1 MGSAELLSFFSLPFP
16 LGGGRGVDIHTSCG
30 RSKVCTLFF
39 RYRPFH
45 SAPNTRPLVLS
56 FRRILTGSPP
66 CTCTRTHDQLHPFSL
81 FLSLSSIRTHAL
93 SIILSRSLLL
103 VSLLCFTLPIFFL
116 SLFFSPLLIIYTH
129 ARSCLSFSYSA
140 TFKYRIFRNN

>member
-1 MGSAELLSFFSLPFP
+1 MGSAELLSFFLFLSLW
-16 LGGGRGVDIHTSCG
+16 GGRGVDIHTSCG

-56 FRRILTGSPP
+56 FRRIFTGSPP
-66 CTCTRTHDQLHPFSL
+66 CTCTRTYDQLHPFSL

-93 SIILSRSLLL
+93 
-103 VSLLCFTLPIFFL
+103 TFFL
-116 SLFFSPLLIIYTH
+116 ARFSSLVYSALLFRYSFFLCFFSPLLIIYTH